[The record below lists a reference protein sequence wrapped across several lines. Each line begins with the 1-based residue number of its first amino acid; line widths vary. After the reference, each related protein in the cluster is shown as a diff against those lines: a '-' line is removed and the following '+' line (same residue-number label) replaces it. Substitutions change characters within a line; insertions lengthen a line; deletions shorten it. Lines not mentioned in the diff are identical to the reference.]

1 MCKKIIYFLL
11 AFFMLFSVN
20 ITLSNAQNDKEQE
33 FNAIIE
39 KYKEKEIFV
48 DNGIVLELGES
59 IDISEFKNI
68 QLTNNNVVKIENNI
82 LRAVNYGTVFLSRE
96 KDGKVYI
103 TEIYVKKDD
112 TSKTRIYNKYDSN
125 KYRVFIDPGHGGSDP
140 GAISNGE
147 RESDLN
153 LTISMLLKDKLE
165 DKGIEVL
172 LSRED
177 DVFLTLEERGILSNE
192 YNPDVFVSIHQ
203 NSAQSSAS
211 GIETYYHTDKIE
223 YKPLSTDIQTKLI
236 ENTNAKNRG
245 VKSANF
251 SVLRTTYS
259 PSSLVECG
267 FISNVDECEKLTDPI
282 YQDKIAMSIADGIE
296 KYLIENVELNDSNIP
311 AIKKGQVIDCDTLN
325 IRSGPGSNYIII
337 GTLQN
342 GDTVDILGK
351 FNNWYK
357 IKSSIGYGY
366 VYYKYIKLIEDEVV
380 NFTDIEGH
388 WAIDSI
394 NKFVSSGI
402 MEGYEDNTFRPDN
415 DVTRAEFIKMVNKN
429 FGFTE
434 EGEVNFTDVDKNS
447 WYYQDL
453 KKAIKAGY
461 ISGYDD
467 GTFKPDDSISRE
479 EVAEILRKIDNLNGD
494 GILEFSDNDSI
505 GKWAINAVDAVS
517 DNGFMNGYEDGSFR
531 PKNKLTRAEAVVI
544 LDRFSNKISK

>member
-1 MCKKIIYFLL
+1 MYKKIIYFLL

-20 ITLSNAQNDKEQE
+20 ITLSNAESDKEKE
-33 FNAIIE
+33 FNTIIE
-39 KYKEKEIFV
+39 KYKEKDIFV
-48 DNGIVLELGES
+48 DNGIVLELGET

-82 LRAVNYGTVFLSRE
+82 LKATNYGTVYLSQE

-112 TSKTRIYNKYDSN
+112 TSKARIYNKYDSN

-140 GAISNGE
+140 GAVSNGK

-153 LTISMLLKDKLE
+153 LIISMLLKDKLE

-177 DVFLTLEERGILSNE
+177 DVFLTLEKRGILSNE

-211 GIETYYHTDKIE
+211 GIETYYHVDKIE
-223 YKPLSTDIQTKLI
+223 YKPLSSDIQTKLI

-245 VKSANF
+245 VKNANF

-267 FISNVDECEKLTDPI
+267 FISNVDECEKLTNPI
-282 YQDKIAMSIADGIE
+282 YQDKIATSIADGIE
-296 KYLIENVELNDSNIP
+296 KYLIENVELNDSTIP
-311 AIKKGQVIDCDTLN
+311 AIKKGQVIDCDALN
-325 IRSGPGSNYIII
+325 IRSGPGNNYSVL
-337 GTLQN
+337 GSLLN
-342 GDTVDILGK
+342 GDVVDILGK
-351 FNNWYK
+351 FDNWYK
-357 IKSSIGYGY
+357 IKSDIGYGY
-366 VYYKYIKLIEDEVV
+366 VYYKYIKLIEDETIK
-380 NFTDIEGH
+380 FTDTEGH

-402 MEGYEDNTFRPDN
+402 IEGYEDNTFRPDN
-415 DVTRAEFIKMVNKN
+415 NVTRAEFVKIVNKT

-434 EGEVNFTDVDKNS
+434 EGEVNFTDIDKNS

-453 KKAIKAGY
+453 KKATKAGY
-461 ISGYDD
+461 ISGYED
-467 GTFKPDDSISRE
+467 GTFKPNDSITRE
-479 EVAEILRKIDNLNGD
+479 EVAEILKNLTNLKGD
-494 GILEFSDNDSI
+494 GILEFSDINSI
-505 GKWAINAVDAVS
+505 GKWAIDAVDTVS